1 MKQDGK
7 RNVVIVIVAIVVIA
21 LLGLGILKFKG
32 CSNKKNGNSS
42 VTNYEA
48 EKHEKK
54 RYLTIINKTD
64 QILNEVKITTGD
76 GAEIETASQKN
87 PDSESFSIEI
97 PKEFKEYDDFIV
109 VAIDRYGFRYEKEVL
124 QVKESGRTDVEITQ
138 DDYVKQKG
146 DMGRKISKFF
156 NGD

>member
-1 MKQDGK
+1 MKQ
-7 RNVVIVIVAIVVIA
+7 IVAVIIVIA
-21 LLGLGILKFKG
+21 LGFAIFGGVKA
-32 CSNKKNGNSS
+32 CSNKKKGNSS

-109 VAIDRYGFRYEKEVL
+109 VAIDRYGLRYEKEVL